1 MTIQW
6 PGFKQRNW
14 RYKWRLI
21 FTDSWPGLA
30 GWHPQPVHY
39 TTTTQHHTHTFR
51 KHCPV
56 LHAHFIH
63 SRAVS
68 LITLS
73 LWFLTNQLQFDTS
86 WKLIELWVLLT
97 VCTYLYTKQLKCNQI
112 FGLAQRFFTLKLIYP
127 RKMSNFLLQIDS
139 TKRDSWLQFC
149 RQLDVAL
156 WNLVNLFGTNSE
168 LTG

>member
-1 MTIQW
+1 MGCSVKLIFCGWILARNMMLWLEW

-30 GWHPQPVHY
+30 GWHPQPDHY

-73 LWFLTNQLQFDTS
+73 LWFLTNQLQFTTS
-86 WKLIELWVLLT
+86 LKLIELRVLIT
-97 VCTYLYTKQLKCNQI
+97 VCISILNNEIKPTINVLILFIFNLCNV
-112 FGLAQRFFTLKLIYP
+112 
-127 RKMSNFLLQIDS
+127 FLP
-139 TKRDSWLQFC
+139 T
-149 RQLDVAL
+149 
-156 WNLVNLFGTNSE
+156 E
-168 LTG
+168 M

>member
-1 MTIQW
+1 MTTWMGCSDKLIFCGLILARNIMMLW
-6 PGFKQRNW
+6 LEWLGFKQRNW

-30 GWHPQPVHY
+30 GWHPQPDHY

-86 WKLIELWVLLT
+86 WKLIELRVLLT
-97 VCTYLYTKQLKCNQI
+97 VCISILNNEIKPTINVLILFIFNLCNV
-112 FGLAQRFFTLKLIYP
+112 
-127 RKMSNFLLQIDS
+127 FLP
-139 TKRDSWLQFC
+139 T
-149 RQLDVAL
+149 
-156 WNLVNLFGTNSE
+156 E
-168 LTG
+168 M